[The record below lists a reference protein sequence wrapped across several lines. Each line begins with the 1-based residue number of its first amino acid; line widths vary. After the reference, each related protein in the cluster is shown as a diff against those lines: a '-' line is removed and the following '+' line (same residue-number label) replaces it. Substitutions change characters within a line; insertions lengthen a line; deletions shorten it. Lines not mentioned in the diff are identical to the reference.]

1 MKKSFVLLVFAF
13 LGGWCF
19 AQSAAHIEAIVEMK
33 TLSVGEACYLAAC
46 AGEKITDDASLEKA
60 FDVFKDTKILGDKT
74 LQDTVRID
82 EFANLLLHGLGIEKN
97 LWHSA
102 VKSNHYALKTLI
114 RMGILNKRIPPS
126 KEVSGNEAL
135 RILTELLNRS
145 TR

>member
-1 MKKSFVLLVFAF
+1 M
-13 LGGWCF
+13 
-19 AQSAAHIEAIVEMK
+19 
-33 TLSVGEACYLAAC
+33 
-46 AGEKITDDASLEKA
+46 
-60 FDVFKDTKILGDKT
+60 FKDTKILGDKT

-102 VKSNHYALKTLI
+102 LKSNHYALKTLI
-114 RMGILNKRIPPS
+114 GMGILNKRIPPS